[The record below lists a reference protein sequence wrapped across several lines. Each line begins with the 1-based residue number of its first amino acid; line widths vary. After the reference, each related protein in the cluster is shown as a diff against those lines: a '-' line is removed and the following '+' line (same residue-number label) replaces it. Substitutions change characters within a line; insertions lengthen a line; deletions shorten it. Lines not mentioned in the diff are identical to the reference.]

1 MAFNP
6 YPSDETEI
14 TLDWLNEA
22 LAESGHPAAGKVVA
36 CKTRKLIT
44 NGNTGWYA
52 LAQIESEPDSGLPES
67 LFFKVATA
75 YDLAITSQYE
85 NYSTEIAFYRD
96 IVPGTPGR
104 FLQFIYGKA
113 DESTDRGIVVIE
125 AFDPRLTLDTFRGV
139 TLTEAGL
146 TVTTMAKLQAAWWD
160 RSIPASLMESSLS
173 RFNLFMDWAVN
184 SLQPTWQQHRVALR
198 KALPPGAHDA
208 VDRVLASPDSL
219 LNPLAEFPRTI
230 TQVDSRAENV
240 VILEDDGPPQAVIF
254 DWQRALSGP
263 VLLDVAYFIGT
274 SVREEDQSTAG
285 ELLERYLLEASSVG
299 AEVPEPNVAAKMLAL
314 GSIYALV
321 IRLAV
326 RSNQLGEWVD
336 SGFKIEDGD
345 WGLKTIVR
353 TANLVEILGGR
364 SILR

>member
-6 YPSDETEI
+6 YPYDETEI
-14 TLDWLNEA
+14 TFGWLNGA
-22 LAESGHPAAGKVVA
+22 LAESGHPAAGKVVT
-36 CKTRKLIT
+36 CETKKLET
-44 NGNTGWYA
+44 EGNTGWYA
-52 LAQIESEPDSGLPES
+52 VAEIESEPGTGLPDS
-67 LFFKVATA
+67 LFFKVATR
-75 YDLAITSQYE
+75 YDLAVTSQYE

-113 DESTDRGIVVIE
+113 DKSSDRGIVVIE

-139 TLTEAGL
+139 TLPEAGL

-160 RSIPASLMESSLS
+160 RSIPATLMGSSLS
-173 RFNLFMDWAVN
+173 RFNSFIDWGLS
-184 SLQPTWQQHRVALR
+184 SLQPAWQEHRAALR
-198 KALPPGAHDA
+198 EGLPPGAHDA
-208 VDRVLASPDSL
+208 VDQVLASPDSL

-240 VILEDDGPPQAVIF
+240 AILQDDGSPQAVIF

-285 ELLERYLLEASSVG
+285 ELLELYLLEASSIA
-299 AEVPEPNVAAKMLAL
+299 AEVPEPHAAAKMLAL
-314 GSIYALV
+314 GSIFALV
-321 IRLAV
+321 TRLAV
-326 RSNQLGEWVD
+326 RSNRLGQWVD
-336 SGFKIEDGD
+336 SGFKIDSDD

-353 TANLVEILGGR
+353 TANLVELLGGR
-364 SILR
+364 SILS